1 MQNTDETVSIML
13 GIMFAVVTA
22 LFCFM
27 FPKIYKRVKITKYL
41 MKKSQG
47 IELVT
52 VSAQNQKDNFSKSL
66 TSTQS
71 SLRQDIKTDDER

>member
-1 MQNTDETVSIML
+1 
-13 GIMFAVVTA
+13 
-22 LFCFM
+22 
-27 FPKIYKRVKITKYL
+27 